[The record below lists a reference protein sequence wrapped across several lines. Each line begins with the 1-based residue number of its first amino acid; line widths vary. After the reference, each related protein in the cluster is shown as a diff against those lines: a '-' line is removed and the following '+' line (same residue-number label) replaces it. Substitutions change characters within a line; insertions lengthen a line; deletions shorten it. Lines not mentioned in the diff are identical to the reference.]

1 MHIAEN
7 YWFNWFFGL
16 WTFRHRF
23 DVGTLLLVFELNMKN
38 PAFAKQKN
46 SSNAKGFLWR
56 TNPWQAMHVWDSA
69 FQWSEQFVST
79 IYRTE
84 RKWCSK
90 WVLKFKCN
98 KDITRCEQLHCHGT
112 VLLFRSLK
120 LRKYFWVSW
129 VKNNI

>member
-56 TNPWQAMHVWDSA
+56 TNPWQAMHV
-69 FQWSEQFVST
+69 F
-79 IYRTE
+79 
-84 RKWCSK
+84 C
-90 WVLKFKCN
+90 
-98 KDITRCEQLHCHGT
+98 GT
-112 VLLFRSLK
+112 VLFSGQSNLSQQFIRLK
-120 LRKYFWVSW
+120 GNDAANGY
-129 VKNNI
+129 